1 MAKRRLNL
9 NRVPIPKQSPKTRI
23 YNFDEVALG
32 YTEEQAREEARR
44 CLRCKDPGCVSECPI
59 SVDIPGFIAAIEE
72 GDFPRAINILKNE
85 NRLPG
90 VTGRVCPK
98 EVQCQHGCILEK
110 KKEGSAVAIGCL
122 ERFVADWDL
131 TNRETHRQEIKP
143 TGKKVA
149 VVGSGPAG
157 LTCAAFLASRGHQVT
172 IFEALHTPGGVLV
185 YGIPEFR
192 LPKEIV
198 RSEVDYIRTL
208 GVHVQMD
215 SVVGR
220 LQQVDELLEEYDAVF
235 LGIGAG
241 APIFL
246 NVPGENLSG
255 IYFANEYLTR
265 INLMKAYRFP
275 EYDTPVMTGKRVAVV
290 GGGNVAMDSARCALR
305 ISGAEKV
312 YVIYRRS
319 EMEMPANRE
328 EIENAKEEGI
338 IFKFLTT
345 PVRFIGDNLGRLKAV
360 ECIEMELGEPDESG
374 RRRPVPKKGSEHII
388 DVDVAVLAL
397 GTKPNPLIP
406 MNTPGLEITKYGTIK
421 ADQNGRTSKEG
432 VWAGGDIVTGGAT
445 VISAIA
451 AGRRSAADI
460 DAWLKGVSA

>member
-1 MAKRRLNL
+1 MAKQRLNL
-9 NRVPIPKQSPKTRI
+9 SRIPNPKQSVESRI
-23 YNFDEVALG
+23 HNFDEVALG
-32 YTEEQAREEARR
+32 YSLEQAQEEARR
-44 CLRCKDPGCVSECPI
+44 CLGCKEPGCVLECPI
-59 SVDIPGFIAAIEE
+59 SVDVPGFIAAIEE
-72 GDFPRAINILKNE
+72 GDLNRAVKILKVE

-98 EVQCQHGCILEK
+98 EVQCQQGCILEK
-110 KKEGSAVAIGCL
+110 KKEGSSISIGCL

-131 TNRETHRQEIKP
+131 AQGEKQKP
-143 TGKKVA
+143 DVESTGKRVA
-149 VVGSGPAG
+149 IVGSGPAG
-157 LTCAAFLASRGHQVT
+157 LTCAAFLAGKGHQVT
-172 IFEALHTPGGVLV
+172 IFEALHAPGGVLV
-185 YGIPEFR
+185 YGIPQFR

-198 RSEVDYIRTL
+198 RSEVDYIRHL
-208 GVHVQMD
+208 GAEIQLD

-220 LQQVDELLEEYDAVF
+220 LMQVDELLLDYDAVF

-255 IYFANEYLTR
+255 VYFANEYLTR

-275 EYDTPVMTGKRVAVV
+275 DYDTPIMAGRCVAVV

-305 ISGAEKV
+305 IGGAEKV

-319 EMEMPANRE
+319 MKEMPANRE
-328 EIENAKEEGI
+328 EIENALEEGI
-338 IFKFLTT
+338 IFKLLTT
-345 PVRFIGDNLGRLKAV
+345 PVRFIGDDAGRLKAV
-360 ECIEMELGEPDESG
+360 ECIEMDLGEPDSSG
-374 RRRPVPKKGSEHII
+374 RRRPVPRLGSEHIL
-388 DVDVAVLAL
+388 DVDVAILAL
-397 GTKPNPLIP
+397 GSRPNPLVP
-406 MNTPGLEITKYGTIK
+406 MNTPGLETTRHGTIK

-451 AGRRSAADI
+451 AGRRSSADI
-460 DAWLKGVSA
+460 DAWLCRVKA

>member
-1 MAKRRLNL
+1 
-9 NRVPIPKQSPKTRI
+9 
-23 YNFDEVALG
+23 
-32 YTEEQAREEARR
+32 
-44 CLRCKDPGCVSECPI
+44 
-59 SVDIPGFIAAIEE
+59 
-72 GDFPRAINILKNE
+72 
-85 NRLPG
+85 
-90 VTGRVCPK
+90 
-98 EVQCQHGCILEK
+98 
-110 KKEGSAVAIGCL
+110 
-122 ERFVADWDL
+122 
-131 TNRETHRQEIKP
+131 
-143 TGKKVA
+143 
-149 VVGSGPAG
+149 
-157 LTCAAFLASRGHQVT
+157 
-172 IFEALHTPGGVLV
+172 
-185 YGIPEFR
+185 
-192 LPKEIV
+192 
-198 RSEVDYIRTL
+198 
-208 GVHVQMD
+208 MD

-220 LQQVDELLEEYDAVF
+220 LQQVDELLKEFDAVF

-275 EYDTPVMTGKRVAVV
+275 DYDTPVMAGKCVAVV

-305 ISGAEKV
+305 ISSAEKV

-319 EMEMPANRE
+319 EKEMPANRE

-345 PVRFIGDNLGRLKAV
+345 PVRFIGDDRGRLKAV
-360 ECIEMELGEPDESG
+360 ECIEMELGEPDDSG

-388 DVDVAVLAL
+388 DVDVAILAL

-451 AGRRSAADI
+451 AGRRSAEDI
-460 DAWLKGVSA
+460 DAWLKGASA